1 MKKIDSMNLVPFIDI
16 MLVLLVIVLTTA
28 SFVNTSRIQVSVP
41 KISDGENKNQEI
53 TTKPINITI
62 NSNGDYFLENKPTSL
77 SELKNIISSY
87 EKNTPIILNG
97 DSESNLNS
105 FVQIMDILQE
115 QGLKDL
121 YIVVEEEK

>member
-28 SFVNTSRIQVSVP
+28 SFVNTSRIQVNVP